1 MYKRLYKMRNDI
13 FSLEDSLEH
22 LQTEVK
28 GKNEKSPYL
37 IGGFYQPNFENAKKI
52 EWIGKQTQFYL

>member
-1 MYKRLYKMRNDI
+1 MRNDI

-37 IGGFYQPNFENAKKI
+37 IRGFYQPNFENAKKI